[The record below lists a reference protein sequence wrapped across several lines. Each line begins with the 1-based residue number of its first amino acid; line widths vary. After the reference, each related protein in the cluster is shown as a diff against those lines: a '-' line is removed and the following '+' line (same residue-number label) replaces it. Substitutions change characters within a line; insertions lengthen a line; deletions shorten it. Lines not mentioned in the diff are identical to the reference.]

1 MLNREPQLKLLRK
14 NNYFTNKRTNA
25 LIYPTLNNKLA
36 NNNKNIISVNI
47 NQLTKRKV
55 NSKKK

>member
-1 MLNREPQLKLLRK
+1 MMLNREPQLKLLRK

-47 NQLTKRKV
+47 NQLNKRKI
-55 NSKKK
+55 K